1 MIYLIGTLSTIAWVW
16 LIVIAFK
23 ESQTV
28 WGVAMILLI
37 PSCFLYGILNWSKV
51 FIPFILL
58 VISIGLMFS
67 LSPEQL
73 AQLE

>member
-51 FIPFILL
+51 SIPFILL